1 MNELNRTSNAVF
13 SLRYHFIMTVKYRKQ
28 IFVNNEIVEY
38 LKSIITEISNN
49 NDVTIIAQE
58 CGADHVHL
66 LFECKP
72 SLDITKYINVLKG
85 NSSRK
90 LRKQYADYLQP
101 LLFGDALWSPSYYL
115 ATAGNVSLNNL
126 IDYVNTQQI

>member
-1 MNELNRTSNAVF
+1 
-13 SLRYHFIMTVKYRKQ
+13 
-28 IFVNNEIVEY
+28 
-38 LKSIITEISNN
+38 
-49 NDVTIIAQE
+49 
-58 CGADHVHL
+58 VHI

-90 LRKQYADYLQP
+90 LRKEFEQQLSP

-115 ATAGNVSLNNL
+115 ATAGNVSLHSL
-126 IDYVNTQQI
+126 MDYVNNQNY